1 MVTILLFSWISLL
14 SVVAADTLKRKDAIA
29 GGSETSMPSG
39 ISTAVVAAATG
50 PQQRQQQQQQQQRQQ
65 QEQQEQSH
73 PAKAL
78 VRREEQLE
86 HRTPDVL
93 IQRTDAKAADQA
105 NIPRERAS
113 PGNAPH
119 TLVEEALATQ
129 FKMGSVAAVE
139 DASVADFPRLLR
151 SGGPE
156 GRGGVILLK
165 SGEMQSSA
173 TVWAQAGPPGHNG
186 AKGPQGEPGV
196 QGRAGPVGE
205 DANVTHLE
213 LSASRGPP
221 GLQGDPGLPGDVGDR
236 GPMGPPGPIGPPGDQ
251 GNFTAEQKLMF
262 ENYISRLGKAINN
275 AKEMDFM
282 EHHIL
287 AKRFANLQEH
297 FAGLEAQLE
306 ADEAM
311 VKELKQHSKNDLS
324 GKIDD
329 LLSEVGHTEH
339 MLDKV
344 KTDEKILLKEQ
355 EVLKE
360 DELMRMQ
367 QMEGDRAAKLH

>member
-1 MVTILLFSWISLL
+1 
-14 SVVAADTLKRKDAIA
+14 
-29 GGSETSMPSG
+29 
-39 ISTAVVAAATG
+39 
-50 PQQRQQQQQQQQRQQ
+50 
-65 QEQQEQSH
+65 
-73 PAKAL
+73 
-78 VRREEQLE
+78 
-86 HRTPDVL
+86 
-93 IQRTDAKAADQA
+93 
-105 NIPRERAS
+105 
-113 PGNAPH
+113 
-119 TLVEEALATQ
+119 
-129 FKMGSVAAVE
+129 
-139 DASVADFPRLLR
+139 
-151 SGGPE
+151 
-156 GRGGVILLK
+156 
-165 SGEMQSSA
+165 
-173 TVWAQAGPPGHNG
+173 
-186 AKGPQGEPGV
+186 
-196 QGRAGPVGE
+196 
-205 DANVTHLE
+205 
-213 LSASRGPP
+213 
-221 GLQGDPGLPGDVGDR
+221 
-236 GPMGPPGPIGPPGDQ
+236 
-251 GNFTAEQKLMF
+251 MF